1 MHCNVVGGEKRESAE
16 NLNISPSEICANSS
30 QIRNDSACNAS
41 GEDKFTSQDKEY
53 LLLLEEI
60 QNSSICQKLEED
72 VGLPHVC
79 LSQTN
84 VPNFVTEQH
93 LNRNYSQKKAGVMN

>member
-60 QNSSICQKLEED
+60 QNSSICQKKML
-72 VGLPHVC
+72 GSH
-79 LSQTN
+79 T
-84 VPNFVTEQH
+84 FVYPKLTY
-93 LNRNYSQKKAGVMN
+93 LIL